1 MVRAVLVT
9 ATSLALTGAVVAH
22 AYLLKHQFYP
32 TVVYL
37 TKSSPSMA
45 VLYIQAFVLVF
56 LLGKFMRKVFFGQ
69 LRAAEMEHLI
79 ERSWYAV
86 TETCLAFTVF
96 RDDFS
101 PRFVAL
107 FTLLLF
113 LKCFHWLAEDR
124 VDFMERSPNISWLFH
139 MRVLSLM
146 GLLAVLDFMFVNHAC
161 HSIITRGASV
171 QLVFGF
177 EYAIL
182 LTMVLTTFIK
192 YLLHTIDLQSENPWD
207 NKAVYMLYTELFTGF
222 IKVLLYIAFMT
233 IMIKVHTFPLFA
245 IRPMYLAMRQFK
257 KAVTDAIMSRRAI
270 RNMNTLY
277 PDATPE
283 DLQASDNVCIICRE
297 EMVTGAKKLPCNHIF
312 HSSCLRSWFQRQQT
326 CPTCRMDVLRASN
339 NNQTP
344 APAQAPPPA
353 PAAPANGP
361 AAPPANAPGML
372 PGFPPGIFPFWG
384 PFPAVPPPAA
394 PAAAPAAADAPQSST
409 EAAQAA
415 GTSQPTTSADS
426 PAAAPP
432 GSAIPGFPFSL
443 PPPPPFPTA
452 PWLPMPPPPPFMSSM
467 PPPPPSLSQLSE
479 EELRELEAEGRR
491 GLEARLQCLQNIH
504 TLLDAAMLNIHHYL
518 STVATLTPPRTDSG
532 SGEAS
537 SNAASSLASGNSD
550 SHSQESSSSPEQV
563 GGATASP
570 QPADPTPSTSSSATL
585 LEAEAADGEVG
596 EEGEPG
602 AAELRR
608 RRLRKLETMAAAAAA
623 ASTSSSS
630 SSPPPP
636 DN

>member
-1 MVRAVLVT
+1 MVRAALVT

-22 AYLLKHQFYP
+22 AYYLKHQFYP

-124 VDFMERSPNISWLFH
+124 VDFMERSPNISWIFH
-139 MRVLSLM
+139 FRVLSLM
-146 GLLAVLDFMFVNHAC
+146 LLLGVLDFLFVNHAC

-182 LTMVLTTFIK
+182 MTMVLTTFIK
-192 YLLHTIDLQSENPWD
+192 YTLHTIDLQSENPWD

-222 IKVLLYIAFMT
+222 IKVLLYMAFMT

-283 DLQASDNVCIICRE
+283 DLQATDNVCIICRE

-326 CPTCRMDVLRASN
+326 CPTCRMDVLRASLP
-339 NNQTP
+339 NQTP
-344 APAQAPPPA
+344 APPPA
-353 PAAPANGP
+353 QPQA
-361 AAPPANAPGML
+361 AAPPVNPPVQPAGNVPPGVM
-372 PGFPPGIFPFWG
+372 PPFPPGLFPFWG
-384 PFPAVPPPAA
+384 PFPGAPP
-394 PAAAPAAADAPQSST
+394 PAAAPAAQGAAAEPAQPST
-409 EAAQAA
+409 EGAQTQAA
-415 GTSQPTTSADS
+415 GPSQTAQPGTDAV
-426 PAAAPP
+426 PPPPP
-432 GSAIPGFPFSL
+432 GGAMPGFPFSFPPPFPSAPWMAMP
-443 PPPPPFPTA
+443 PPPPPFV
-452 PWLPMPPPPPFMSSM
+452 SSM
-467 PPPPPSLSQLSE
+467 PPPPAALSTLSE
-479 EELRELEAEGRR
+479 EELRELEQEGRR
-491 GLEARLQCLQNIH
+491 GLEARLQCLHNIH

-518 STVATLTPPRTDSG
+518 ATVATLSPPRAET
-532 SGEAS
+532 AS
-537 SNAASSLASGNSD
+537 SGAAEGGPTESPPTVSAENSAESDPSPNGAAGFTQPD
-550 SHSQESSSSPEQV
+550 STTERESEVV
-563 GGATASP
+563 GEDEEIEG
-570 QPADPTPSTSSSATL
+570 D
-585 LEAEAADGEVG
+585 
-596 EEGEPG
+596 EEGEDGAPN

-608 RRLRKLETMAAAAAA
+608 RRLRKLDNAPA
-623 ASTSSSS
+623 
-630 SSPPPP
+630 P
-636 DN
+636 DL

>member
-1 MVRAVLVT
+1 MVRAILVT
-9 ATSLALTGAVVAH
+9 ATSMALTGAVVAH

-124 VDFMERSPNISWLFH
+124 VDFMERSPNISWVFH
-139 MRVLSLM
+139 LRVLSLL
-146 GLLAVLDFMFVNHAC
+146 GLLAVMDFLFVNHAC

-192 YLLHTIDLQSENPWD
+192 YVLHTVDLQSENPWD

-339 NNQTP
+339 NNQ
-344 APAQAPPPA
+344 AQAPPPA
-353 PAAPANGP
+353 PAPAPAAPANAP
-361 AAPPANAPGML
+361 AAPAPNVAPGML
-372 PGFPPGIFPFWG
+372 PGFPPGVFPFWG

-394 PAAAPAAADAPQSST
+394 AAPPAAPAAADAPPGST
-409 EAAQAA
+409 DTTQAA
-415 GTSQPTTSADS
+415 GTSQPPS
-426 PAAAPP
+426 AAADAATSSAAAAAP
-432 GSAIPGFPFSL
+432 GSAIPGFPFSF
-443 PPPPPFPTA
+443 PPPPFPAA
-452 PWLPMPPPPPFMSSM
+452 PWLPMPPPPPFVSSM
-467 PPPPPSLSQLSE
+467 PPPPPSLSRLTE

-518 STVATLTPPRTDSG
+518 STVATLAPPRPEGGTA
-532 SGEAS
+532 EAGGA
-537 SNAASSLASGNSD
+537 NQEAASAGAESPTTERD
-550 SHSQESSSSPEQV
+550 S
-563 GGATASP
+563 
-570 QPADPTPSTSSSATL
+570 STSVRI
-585 LEAEAADGEVG
+585 E
-596 EEGEPG
+596 
-602 AAELRR
+602 RR
-608 RRLRKLETMAAAAAA
+608 TRRQRIRTGGGRQQLTQ
-623 ASTSSSS
+623 
-630 SSPPPP
+630 
-636 DN
+636 

>member
-1 MVRAVLVT
+1 MVRAALVT
-9 ATSLALTGAVVAH
+9 ATSLALTGAVVVH

-124 VDFMERSPNISWLFH
+124 VDFMERSPNISWVFH
-139 MRVLSLM
+139 LRVLSLL
-146 GLLAVLDFMFVNHAC
+146 GLLAAMDFLFVNHAC

-182 LTMVLTTFIK
+182 LTMILTTFIK
-192 YLLHTIDLQSENPWD
+192 YILHTVDLQSENPWD

-326 CPTCRMDVLRASN
+326 CPTCRMDVLRATN
-339 NNQTP
+339 NNQTQAP
-344 APAQAPPPA
+344 AAQAPAPA
-353 PAAPANGP
+353 PAAPANAP
-361 AAPPANAPGML
+361 AAAPVPNVAPGML

-394 PAAAPAAADAPQSST
+394 AAPAPAPGAADAPQSST
-409 EAAQAA
+409 EATQAA
-415 GTSQPTTSADS
+415 GTSQSASSSTTDTTTSS
-426 PAAAPP
+426 SAAAAP
-432 GSAIPGFPFSL
+432 GSAIPGFPFSF
-443 PPPPPFPTA
+443 PPPPFPTA
-452 PWLPMPPPPPFMSSM
+452 PWLPMPPPFVSSM
-467 PPPPPSLSQLSE
+467 PPPPPSLSRLSD

-518 STVATLTPPRTDSG
+518 STVATLNPPRPESSARETSATNHSASSPTAATNTEKDTSI
-532 SGEAS
+532 SDEAS
-537 SNAASSLASGNSD
+537 
-550 SHSQESSSSPEQV
+550 
-563 GGATASP
+563 GATVSS
-570 QPADPTPSTSSSATL
+570 QPADSTSCASDTERKENLDEEA
-585 LEAEAADGEVG
+585 LEDEG
-596 EEGEPG
+596 GEPS

-608 RRLRKLETMAAAAAA
+608 RRLRKLETA
-623 ASTSSSS
+623 SSSS
-630 SSPPPP
+630 SSPPP

>member
-1 MVRAVLVT
+1 MVRSALVT
-9 ATSLALTGAVVAH
+9 ATSLALSGAVVAH

-124 VDFMERSPNISWLFH
+124 VDFMERSPNISWIFH
-139 MRVLSLM
+139 LRVLSLL
-146 GLLAVLDFMFVNHAC
+146 GLLAVMDFLFVNHAC

-192 YLLHTIDLQSENPWD
+192 YVLHTVDLQSENPWD

-326 CPTCRMDVLRASN
+326 CPTCRMDVLRASS
-339 NNQTP
+339 NNQTQAP
-344 APAQAPPPA
+344 APAPAPA
-353 PAAPANGP
+353 PAAPAN
-361 AAPPANAPGML
+361 A
-372 PGFPPGIFPFWG
+372 
-384 PFPAVPPPAA
+384 PAA
-394 PAAAPAAADAPQSST
+394 PAPNGEIQNNT
-409 EAAQAA
+409 
-415 GTSQPTTSADS
+415 
-426 PAAAPP
+426 PP
-432 GSAIPGFPFSL
+432 CFIALSIHCRLPFS
-443 PPPPPFPTA
+443 
-452 PWLPMPPPPPFMSSM
+452 
-467 PPPPPSLSQLSE
+467 QLV
-479 EELRELEAEGRR
+479 
-491 GLEARLQCLQNIH
+491 
-504 TLLDAAMLNIHHYL
+504 AAM
-518 STVATLTPPRTDSG
+518 
-532 SGEAS
+532 
-537 SNAASSLASGNSD
+537 
-550 SHSQESSSSPEQV
+550 
-563 GGATASP
+563 
-570 QPADPTPSTSSSATL
+570 
-585 LEAEAADGEVG
+585 
-596 EEGEPG
+596 
-602 AAELRR
+602 
-608 RRLRKLETMAAAAAA
+608 
-623 ASTSSSS
+623 
-630 SSPPPP
+630 
-636 DN
+636 

>member
-1 MVRAVLVT
+1 MVRAALVT

-124 VDFMERSPNISWLFH
+124 VDFMERSPNISWVFH
-139 MRVLSLM
+139 LRVLSLM
-146 GLLAVLDFMFVNHAC
+146 GLLGVLDFLFVNHAC
-161 HSIITRGASV
+161 QSIITRGASV

-192 YLLHTIDLQSENPWD
+192 YVLHTVDLQSENPWD

-339 NNQTP
+339 NQTP
-344 APAQAPPPA
+344 TPAQAPPPA
-353 PAAPANGP
+353 PAAPANVP
-361 AAPPANAPGML
+361 AAPPANVAQGML
-372 PGFPPGIFPFWG
+372 PGFPPGMLPFWG
-384 PFPAVPPPAA
+384 PFPVPPPTGD
-394 PAAAPAAADAPQSST
+394 AAAPGPGDPSQVNAEPTQAGGSNQPSSST
-409 EAAQAA
+409 AE
-415 GTSQPTTSADS
+415 TSA
-426 PAAAPP
+426 ATVAAP
-432 GSAIPGFPFSL
+432 GLAVSGFPFSF
-443 PPPPPFPTA
+443 PPPPFPTS
-452 PWLPMPPPPPFMSSM
+452 PWLPMPPPPPFVSSM

-518 STVATLTPPRTDSG
+518 STVATLTPPGAESNTGQSSG
-532 SGEAS
+532 SIHATS
-537 SNAASSLASGNSD
+537 SYAAD
-550 SHSQESSSSPEQV
+550 SPNQ
-563 GGATASP
+563 GKN
-570 QPADPTPSTSSSATL
+570 STSS
-585 LEAEAADGEVG
+585 DGEGRDAVSSEPTDSAPVALDT
-596 EEGEPG
+596 EERDGIQEGAVEEVEDGEPN

-608 RRLRKLETMAAAAAA
+608 RRLRKLET
-623 ASTSSSS
+623 SSPSSSS
-630 SSPPPP
+630 ATEK
-636 DN
+636 

>member
-1 MVRAVLVT
+1 MVRAALVT

-124 VDFMERSPNISWLFH
+124 VDFMERSPNISWIFH

-146 GLLAVLDFMFVNHAC
+146 GMLGVMDFLFVNHAC

-192 YLLHTIDLQSENPWD
+192 YVLHTVDLQSENPWD

-339 NNQTP
+339 NNQTQ
-344 APAQAPPPA
+344 APAQAPAPAPAPPA
-353 PAAPANGP
+353 NPPAAPAPNV
-361 AAPPANAPGML
+361 APGML

-394 PAAAPAAADAPQSST
+394 AAPTPGAADAPQSST
-409 EAAQAA
+409 EAA
-415 GTSQPTTSADS
+415 GTSQPTTSTADTT
-426 PAAAPP
+426 PAAAP
-432 GSAIPGFPFSL
+432 GSAIPGFPFSF
-443 PPPPPFPTA
+443 PPPPFPTA
-452 PWLPMPPPPPFMSSM
+452 PWLPMPPPPPFVSSM
-467 PPPPPSLSQLSE
+467 PPPPPSLSRLSE

-518 STVATLTPPRTDSG
+518 STVATLTPPRAEG
-532 SGEAS
+532 STSEAS
-537 SNAASSLASGNSD
+537 GTNPAASSDAAGADEASGATV
-550 SHSQESSSSPEQV
+550 SS
-563 GGATASP
+563 
-570 QPADPTPSTSSSATL
+570 QPADSTSTSSASDTERKEKTDEG
-585 LEAEAADGEVG
+585 EAEDEDGE
-596 EEGEPG
+596 PN

-608 RRLRKLETMAAAAAA
+608 RRLRKLET
-623 ASTSSSS
+623 ASPLSP
-630 SSPPPP
+630 SPPPP